1 VTDGFVDND
10 VTRRSTVLV
19 DATAVKRRGEGH
31 AIEAIKPPRLNFARR
46 CLYCMERDCDSAAC
60 RAMHERSRWAV
71 CPQCD
76 GREGDE
82 LVSTRCDWCTF
93 GVVELAPRIEVVV
106 GER

>member
-1 VTDGFVDND
+1 MD
-10 VTRRSTVLV
+10 LAEV
-19 DATAVKRRGEGH
+19 DAGGARESGLRETGLLA
-31 AIEAIKPPRLNFARR
+31 EASEDLA
-46 CLYCMERDCDSAAC
+46 D
-60 RAMHERSRWAV
+60 WAV
-71 CPQCD
+71 CPRCD

>member
-1 VTDGFVDND
+1 M
-10 VTRRSTVLV
+10 LV

-76 GREGDE
+76 RREGDE